1 MEGFLVWY
9 CGPKAQ
15 GMHAIQV
22 QSERT
27 VANVRGRLK
36 AKAMEGTRVGLSTA
50 GSHTSIMHACVRSE
64 VAGGRGAADSAPCGA
79 LAVMTVPPV
88 KMAPT

>member
-15 GMHAIQV
+15 GISMHAIQV

-27 VANVRGRLK
+27 VANVRDRLK

-64 VAGGRGAADSAPCGA
+64 VAGGRG
-79 LAVMTVPPV
+79 L
-88 KMAPT
+88 PTQRHVAHLQS